1 MKKWMKHSEISNLVD
16 YFCIV
21 FIVVIFIAFFLIFK
35 YQGEAYE
42 VNIDAKNR
50 EVVGD
55 FILNSYLRL
64 ERPRPAGNGVMTNA
78 EVIAHC
84 VKDNDCDDKIIIEP
98 LEKYMEVVADDLPWS
113 LGISKGDRQIWSK
126 SSGPSAVSLVGPSD
140 YKIGVESIITI
151 PPVYAPD
158 AELIKVRFAVL
169 YKITDKDALEDI

>member
-35 YQGEAYE
+35 YQGQAYE

-55 FILNSYLRL
+55 FILNNYLRL
-64 ERPRPAGNGVMTNA
+64 ERLRPSENGVMTNA

-84 VKDNDCDDKIIIEP
+84 VRDNDCDDKIDTRP
-98 LEKYMEVVADDLPWS
+98 LEKYMDAVADDLPWS
-113 LGISKGDRQIWSK
+113 LGIFKGNRQIWSEAF
-126 SSGPSAVSLVGPSD
+126 GPSVVSMVGPSD

-151 PPVYAPD
+151 PPLYAPD